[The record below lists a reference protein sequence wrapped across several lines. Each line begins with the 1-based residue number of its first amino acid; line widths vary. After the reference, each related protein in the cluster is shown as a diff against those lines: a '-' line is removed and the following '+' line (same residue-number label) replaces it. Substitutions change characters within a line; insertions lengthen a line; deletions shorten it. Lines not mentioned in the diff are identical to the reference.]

1 MAADVTRSWFAV
13 FNHPEEHGYSGTP
26 QEICERLRD
35 EWVGNSSTRT
45 GAWAY
50 CVSAAGLHHV
60 HMVLEDSVAM
70 RFSASKKPPVP
81 K

>member
-26 QEICERLRD
+26 QVICERLRD

-45 GAWAY
+45 GA
-50 CVSAAGLHHV
+50 
-60 HMVLEDSVAM
+60 
-70 RFSASKKPPVP
+70 
-81 K
+81 